1 VDSRDTPRV
10 FFKKEIPWVYSI
22 SSQKSKS
29 ITMVTISSYQ
39 LRENAEGKAFVALE
53 LTGDIEMIQSSSTGM
68 FYASAKRCFIP
79 STFSEDIAKSLVGK
93 QIRGRV
99 DRVQTEPYEYTIKE
113 TGEVIT
119 LAHTYVYTPEESAKV
134 IQLPQASPQLVS
146 A

>member
-1 VDSRDTPRV
+1 VL
-10 FFKKEIPWVYSI
+10 YS
-22 SSQKSKS
+22 
-29 ITMVTISSYQ
+29 
-39 LRENAEGKAFVALE
+39 LHLFRGL
-53 LTGDIEMIQSSSTGM
+53 
-68 FYASAKRCFIP
+68 
-79 STFSEDIAKSLVGK
+79 AKSLVGK

-134 IQLPQASPQLVS
+134 IQLPQASPQLIS